1 LKKKNNV
8 ACHVIL
14 VYNPITMD
22 EEILL
27 KIEAVLTSI
36 RPALRMDGGGIEF
49 VSYDAEKGIVGVKM
63 QGACVGCPMSEITLK
78 MGVEA
83 ALRDAIPSITE
94 VVSV

>member
-1 LKKKNNV
+1 M
-8 ACHVIL
+8 ARHVIL
-14 VYNPITMD
+14 VYNRSIMNQD
-22 EEILL
+22 ILT
-27 KIEAVLTSI
+27 KIEDVLVTI

-49 VSYDAEKGIVGVKM
+49 VSYDEEKGIVQVKM

-94 VVSV
+94 VISV

>member
-1 LKKKNNV
+1 MNQD
-8 ACHVIL
+8 IL
-14 VYNPITMD
+14 T
-22 EEILL
+22 
-27 KIEAVLTSI
+27 KIEDVLVTI

-49 VSYDAEKGIVGVKM
+49 VSYDEEKGIVQVKM

-94 VVSV
+94 VISV